1 MAITINEVS
10 KGLAL
15 NVDGNICTVVDFNH
29 VKPPKGSAFV
39 RIKLRNLQTGLVIE
53 RTYRSA
59 ETLED
64 VPLEERR
71 LQYLYNAG
79 DDYHF
84 MDQTTYEEHVIQKE
98 DLGDMIKYLLENME
112 IYGFVHNDKVL
123 KVELPNFIVTKIT
136 ESEPGVKGD
145 SSKSNSKPAKIET
158 GATIQVPLFVDV
170 GDHIKIDTRSGE
182 YVERVKK

>member
-1 MAITINEVS
+1 MTINEVA

-15 NVDGNICTVVDFNH
+15 NVDGNICIVADFNH
-29 VKPPKGSAFV
+29 VKPAKGSAFV

-64 VPLEERR
+64 IPLEERR
-71 LQYLYNAG
+71 MQYLYNTGEA
-79 DDYHF
+79 YHF
-84 MDQTTYEEHVIQKE
+84 MDQTTFEEHVIQKE
-98 DLGDMIKYLLENME
+98 SLGDMINFILDNME
-112 IYGFVHNDKVL
+112 VYGFVYNDKVL

-136 ESEPGVKGD
+136 ETEPGVKGD

-170 GDHIKIDTRSGE
+170 GDDIKIDTRSGE
-182 YVERVKK
+182 YVERVKR

>member
-1 MAITINEVS
+1 MSITINEVA

-15 NVDGNICTVVDFNH
+15 NIDGNICTVVDFNH
-29 VKPPKGSAFV
+29 VKPAKGSAFV
-39 RIKLRNLQTGLVIE
+39 RIKIKNLQTGLVIE

-64 VPLEERR
+64 IALEERR
-71 LQYLYNAG
+71 IQYLYNTGEA
-79 DDYHF
+79 YHF

-98 DLGDMIKYLLENME
+98 ELGGIINFLLENME
-112 IYGFVHNDKVL
+112 IYGYVHNDKVL

-136 ESEPGVKGD
+136 ETEPGVKGD

-158 GATIQVPLFVDV
+158 GALIQVPLFIDV
-170 GDHIKIDTRSGE
+170 GDQIKIDTRSGD